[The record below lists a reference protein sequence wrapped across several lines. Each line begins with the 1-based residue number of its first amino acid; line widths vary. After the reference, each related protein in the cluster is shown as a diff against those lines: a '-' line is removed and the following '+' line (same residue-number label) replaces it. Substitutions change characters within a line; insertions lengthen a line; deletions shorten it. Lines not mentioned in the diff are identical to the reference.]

1 MKKLF
6 CLLSLLV
13 SFQNLLASDSFLPDS
28 IKNSLLVSDS
38 SNWLQSV
45 ERLSPI
51 IQNLPVQDHDRFFY
65 EVIHILKDQ
74 PLRYRMLVV
83 VFQAQELFYLKY
95 NRQDEQLEILIAY
108 KENAEFQSPEIIKI
122 ITYNIG
128 LLYYRMGD
136 NQKAEAAFRE
146 TVESPFTEWGDII
159 QISALNTLALI
170 KQRNKDYPDAVV
182 YYNKTLELAKKYNN
196 LAWVGISYLNLGG
209 LYKESG
215 DSKLAETNYR
225 ASIRFSLLGKHFSGA
240 ASAFESLSEMA
251 LSKKEVLKARSLL
264 DSAFYLMETFEKR
277 DRYSFVWRDVYL
289 IASKIDSARGNYH
302 QAFLNYL
309 KFAEM
314 ADTLEER
321 TNRME
326 LLRMANNLAYHK
338 QQADLIKLTAEMK
351 EKDKEQS
358 NLRIILFSGLVFTLI
373 LGFVLYKLH
382 RKNRLLKLKT
392 TLIEAQQ
399 DELLS
404 VNAAK
409 DKLFSIIAHD
419 LRGPVS
425 GIQQGLELVNEN
437 DMTEEE
443 RFAYLTTLQQSVAQV
458 YNTLDNLLIW
468 VNQQF
473 TDPGSHAVVVWIPD
487 LIGELLSLY
496 SRLLSDKNI
505 SVETQLDDSHL
516 VYADENELRVILRNL
531 ISNAI
536 KFSQPGGIVRIQTR
550 IEGEWLIATISDSGI
565 GMSEV
570 QIRNLFRKDKIE
582 SRFGTKNEKGVGLG
596 FKLCLEFAKKN
607 GGELLVESK
616 PGEGSQFS
624 LKLKRANQ

>member
-1 MKKLF
+1 MKKLL
-6 CLLSLLV
+6 CLLSLFV

-45 ERLSPI
+45 ERLSPY
-51 IQNLPVQDHDRFFY
+51 IQNLPVQDHDRFFD
-65 EVIHILKDQ
+65 EVIQVLKNK
-74 PLRYRMLVV
+74 PLRYRMLFV

-95 NRQDEQLEILIAY
+95 NRQDEQLKILMAY
-108 KENAEFQSPEIIKI
+108 RENTEYQSPEIIKI

-136 NQKAEAAFRE
+136 NQKAEAAFTE

-170 KQRNKDYPDAVV
+170 KQRNKDFPGAVS
-182 YYNKTLELAKKYNN
+182 YYNKTLDLAKKYNN

-215 DSKLAETNYR
+215 ESKLAEINYR
-225 ASIRFSLLGKHFSGA
+225 TSIRFCLLGKHFSGA
-240 ASAFESLSEMA
+240 ASAFESLSELA

-289 IASKIDSARGNYH
+289 IASKIDSAGGNYH

-338 QQADLIKLTAEMK
+338 QQADLIKLTSEMK
-351 EKDKEQS
+351 EKDKEKS

-373 LGFVLYKLH
+373 LGFVLFKLQ

-399 DELLS
+399 EELLS

-437 DMTEEE
+437 EMTEKE
-443 RFAYLTTLQQSVAQV
+443 RLTYLATLQQSVAQV

-468 VNQQF
+468 ANQQF
-473 TDPGSHAVVVWIPD
+473 TDPESHAVVVWIPD

-536 KFSQPGGIVRIQTR
+536 KFSQPGGKVRIQTR
-550 IEGEWLIATISDSGI
+550 IEDEWLIATISDSGI
-565 GMSEV
+565 GMSDV
-570 QIRNLFRKDKIE
+570 QIRSLFRKDKIE

>member
-1 MKKLF
+1 MKKLL
-6 CLLSLLV
+6 CLLSLFV

-45 ERLSPI
+45 ERLSPY
-51 IQNLPVQDHDRFFY
+51 IQNLPVQDHDRFFD
-65 EVIHILKDQ
+65 EVIQVLKNK
-74 PLRYRMLVV
+74 PLRYRMLFV

-95 NRQDEQLEILIAY
+95 NRQDEQLKILMAY
-108 KENAEFQSPEIIKI
+108 RENTEYQSPEIIKI

-136 NQKAEAAFRE
+136 NQKAEAAFTE

-170 KQRNKDYPDAVV
+170 KQRNKDYPGAVS

-209 LYKESG
+209 LYKKSG
-215 DSKLAETNYR
+215 ESKLAEINYR
-225 ASIRFSLLGKHFSGA
+225 TSIRFCLLGKHFSGA

-289 IASKIDSARGNYH
+289 IASKIDSAGGNYH

-338 QQADLIKLTAEMK
+338 QQADLIKLTSEMK

-358 NLRIILFSGLVFTLI
+358 NLRIILFSGLAFTLI
-373 LGFVLYKLH
+373 LGFVLFKLQ

-399 DELLS
+399 EELLS

-437 DMTEEE
+437 EMTEKE
-443 RFAYLTTLQQSVAQV
+443 RLAYLATLQQSVAQV

-468 VNQQF
+468 ANQQF
-473 TDPGSHAVVVWIPD
+473 TDPESHAVVVWIPD

-536 KFSQPGGIVRIQTR
+536 KFSQPGGKVRIQTR
-550 IEGEWLIATISDSGI
+550 IEDEWLIATISDSGI
-565 GMSEV
+565 GMSDV
-570 QIRNLFRKDKIE
+570 QIRSLFRKDKIE